1 MAIFRQNIQPVKSS
15 GGVKLRQDDL
25 VIYQEQIDD
34 IERTL
39 RRLIKDAQAKCVL
52 LVDKDGHLITRQG
65 FTQSLDTTALAALL
79 AGSFASTQEI
89 ARLVGEPEFSVLF
102 HQGKKDHIHITLV
115 GERSILA
122 VIFDDRTTI
131 GMVRLYAKEIAE
143 DLNQILSSEKQE
155 ESQSKNE
162 PGKEVDTEFSSTVET
177 RLDDIF
183 SDKY

>member
-1 MAIFRQNIQPVKSS
+1 LKQE
-15 GGVKLRQDDL
+15 DL
-25 VIYQEQIDD
+25 VIYEEQIEKIDGA
-34 IERTL
+34 L
-39 RRLIKDAQAKCVL
+39 KRLIKDAQAKCVL

-79 AGSFASTQEI
+79 AGSFASTREI

-115 GERSILA
+115 GDRTILA

-131 GMVRLYAKEIAE
+131 GMVRLYAKDSSE
-143 DLNQILSSEKQE
+143 DLERILSLARPEKARA
-155 ESQSKNE
+155 QSDSKA
-162 PGKEVDTEFSSTVET
+162 GHSSEFSTSLES

-183 SDKY
+183 SEQP